1 MIDTGMPIEAVRPAD
16 TAEISKGPAG
26 LVVQPKR
33 HRQWPQTV
41 VVCVAAVVLAL
52 ILSAALVPWV
62 FATHEPNAMD
72 LAATLQRPS
81 LVHPFGTDALGR
93 DILSRS
99 IYGAQ
104 VSLFVAGCAVFLAG
118 AVGTALGILAA
129 YFRGATDAIVMRLA
143 DVQFSLPAVILAM
156 FLVGAIGANIL
167 NLIIVLT
174 LANWARFARVIRSEA
189 LSLRTRD
196 FVLLA
201 ELAGASP
208 LRVMVRH
215 IAPNILSSLIV
226 LATLDVGIIVILEA
240 TLSFLGL
247 GIKPP
252 DPSWGTLIADGR
264 GYLATAWWISVFPGL
279 VLMSLVLASN
289 TLGDYLRD
297 RLSPTLAMKW

>member
-1 MIDTGMPIEAVRPAD
+1 MIDPGMPIKSVRAADPANVSKSAAV
-16 TAEISKGPAG
+16 
-26 LVVQPKR
+26 LMVQPR
-33 HRQWPQTV
+33 RRSQWAQTALV
-41 VVCVAAVVLAL
+41 FVAAAVLAL
-52 ILSAALVPWV
+52 ILSAAMFPWI
-62 FATHEPNAMD
+62 FATYEPNAMD
-72 LAATLQRPS
+72 LLATLQPPS
-81 LVHPFGTDALGR
+81 LVHLFGTDALGR

-118 AVGTALGILAA
+118 TVGTALGILAA
-129 YFRGATDAIVMRLA
+129 YFRGPTDAIVMRLA

-156 FLVGAIGANIL
+156 FLVGAIGANIV

-226 LATLDVGIIVILEA
+226 LATLDVGIVIILEA

>member
-1 MIDTGMPIEAVRPAD
+1 M
-16 TAEISKGPAG
+16 
-26 LVVQPKR
+26 
-33 HRQWPQTV
+33 
-41 VVCVAAVVLAL
+41 
-52 ILSAALVPWV
+52 
-62 FATHEPNAMD
+62 
-72 LAATLQRPS
+72 
-81 LVHPFGTDALGR
+81 
-93 DILSRS
+93 
-99 IYGAQ
+99 
-104 VSLFVAGCAVFLAG
+104 
-118 AVGTALGILAA
+118 
-129 YFRGATDAIVMRLA
+129 
-143 DVQFSLPAVILAM
+143 
-156 FLVGAIGANIL
+156 
-167 NLIIVLT
+167 
-174 LANWARFARVIRSEA
+174 IRSEA

-226 LATLDVGIIVILEA
+226 VATLDVGIIVILEA

>member
-1 MIDTGMPIEAVRPAD
+1 MTNAGIPAKSRPATD
-16 TAEISKGPAG
+16 AANVARSAAV
-26 LVVQPKR
+26 LMVLPKR
-33 HRQWPQTV
+33 RRQWAQSALV
-41 VVCVAAVVLAL
+41 SVAAAVLAL
-52 ILSAALVPWV
+52 ILSAAMFPWA
-62 FATHEPNAMD
+62 FTTYEPNAMD
-72 LAATLQRPS
+72 LMATLQPPS
-81 LVHPFGTDALGR
+81 FEHLFGTDALGR
-93 DILSRS
+93 DILCRS

-104 VSLFVAGCAVFLAG
+104 ISIFVAACAVFVAG

-129 YFRGATDAIVMRLA
+129 YFRGPTDAIIMRLA

-156 FLVGAIGANIL
+156 FLVGAIGASIL

-226 LATLDVGIIVILEA
+226 LATLDVGVIVILEA
-240 TLSFLGL
+240 TLSSLGL
-247 GIKPP
+247 GIRPP
-252 DPSWGTLIADGR
+252 DPSLGTLIADGR
-264 GYLATAWWISVFPGL
+264 GYLATAWWISVLPGL
-279 VLMSLVLASN
+279 VLMSLILACN